1 MRLNKYPLL
10 QARLA
15 REYMVEE
22 AREAR
27 EKLEREEAER
37 RAAKEREQINSLD
50 HELEKPRHIS
60 REHFSEVSP
69 TTAEV
74 QKQGEENVKL
84 K

>member
-1 MRLNKYPLL
+1 
-10 QARLA
+10 
-15 REYMVEE
+15 MVEE

-37 RAAKEREQINSLD
+37 RAAKEREQIYSLD
-50 HELEKPRHIS
+50 HELETPRHIS

-74 QKQGEENVKL
+74 QKQGTENIS
-84 K
+84 